1 MILVTAGVLTEGER
15 VLVCQRRAG
24 GPHALAWEFPGGKVE
39 PGESPEAGLAR
50 ELLEELGIQAA
61 IGPEMFQTEHRYP
74 GGPEVRLLFFR
85 VVRYSGVPANLAF
98 ERIAWVRPADL
109 VPDDFLEADRGFV
122 RRLQRDGVAA

>member
-1 MILVTAGVLTEGER
+1 MILVTAGVLTHGEC

-24 GPHALAWEFPGGKVE
+24 GRHGLAWEFPGGKVE

-50 ELLEELGIQAA
+50 ELHEELGIQAA
-61 IGPEMFQTEHRYP
+61 IGPELFRIEHSYP

-85 VVRYSGVPANLAF
+85 VLRYSGLPANLAF

-109 VPDDFLEADRGFV
+109 VPDDFLEADQSFV
-122 RRLQRDGVAA
+122 RRLQQTGIPA

>member
-1 MILVTAGVLTEGER
+1 MILVTAGVLTDGER

-50 ELLEELGIQAA
+50 ELREELGIQAA
-61 IGPEMFQTEHRYP
+61 IGPEMFRTEHAYP
-74 GGPEVRLLFFR
+74 GGPEVRLVFFQ
-85 VVRYSGVPANLAF
+85 VVAYSGAPVNLAF

-109 VPDDFLEADRGFV
+109 VADDFLDADRSFV
-122 RRLQRDGVAA
+122 RGLQRAGIVT